1 MIRIVKLPI
10 AMDIKQEREI
20 TRLINRARALRKE
33 MDDRPLSAGQLCE
46 LYGIYSILIRLQLAS
61 VGQ

>member
-1 MIRIVKLPI
+1 
-10 AMDIKQEREI
+10 MDIKQEREI

-33 MDDRPLSAGQLCE
+33 MEDRPLSAGQLCE